1 MSENLVSEA
10 KEELHVS
17 AAAVASYERQKDILL
32 ELVNR
37 AMAAHRELPELIG
50 HNPLQMMHDN
60 HLNHINFMTNV
71 FKFNGFEM
79 LVRIVPWVYRAYHA
93 HGFSYDYF
101 PAELSAWKH
110 AVKKTLDTSD
120 AHEINRVYDWLITQH
135 QKMITLSQKEPSFI
149 VQVLPEWKRRKEKF
163 LSLLLDADYDACL
176 KMSEQIVQSEDS
188 LKDFYLQVI
197 QPSLYD
203 IGVLWEAGKISV
215 AEEHLATA
223 IVGRITAN
231 IYTKIHRSRKKKGK
245 AIITAAP
252 NEFHEVGSRMVADL
266 LEIDGWDILYLG
278 ANTPESELFK
288 LMKKVKPKFLGIS
301 VAMPFNLDRTS
312 KIISDMKGDKT
323 MRKIKIMVGGIG
335 FNSFPEIWQTVGADG
350 WAQDGGAAVELANQW
365 AT

>member
-1 MSENLVSEA
+1 MIEDLIKEA
-10 KEELHVS
+10 KVKFHVS
-17 AAAVASYERQKDILL
+17 QAAVSSYEQQKDVML
-32 ELVNR
+32 EIVNKK
-37 AMAAHRELPELIG
+37 MTAHHDLSELIG
-50 HNPLQMMHDN
+50 HNPLQMMYDN
-60 HLNHINFMTNV
+60 HLNHINFMINV
-71 FKFNGFEM
+71 FKFNSFEM
-79 LVRIVPWVYRAYHA
+79 LVRIVPWVYRAYHF
-93 HGFSYDYF
+93 HGFSYEYF
-101 PAELSAWKH
+101 PVELKTWKH
-110 AVKKTLDTSD
+110 AVKSALDSSE
-120 AHEINRVYDWLITQH
+120 AHEIIRVYDWLIMQH
-135 QKMITLSQKEPSFI
+135 QRMIALSQKGPTFM
-149 VQVLPEWKRRKEKF
+149 VQVLPEWQRRKEKF

-176 KMSEQIVQSEDS
+176 KMSEQIVQSEDT

-231 IYTKIHRSRKKKGK
+231 IYTKIRRSRKKKGK

-278 ANTPESELFK
+278 ANTPQGELFK
-288 LMKKVKPKFLGIS
+288 LMKKVKPRFLGIS

-323 MRKIKIMVGGIG
+323 IRKIKIMVGGIG
-335 FNSFPEIWQTVGADG
+335 FNSFPDIWQTVGADG
-350 WAQDGGAAVELANQW
+350 WAPDGRAAVELAQQW